1 MLKKQNCIIIVKL
14 GKLRKIL
21 CGVEIMKT
29 SKYAIIFVSCVAAVA
44 VGVMMFYSQGEGDE
58 KNNDQVLHFEE
69 NIEAEP
75 QEEYLLTIEDERVIM
90 YLISGDEK
98 SEIYSVKIDDEYYP
112 IEDIKALR
120 EGIVAYTVEEGYEI
134 MENFVN

>member
-1 MLKKQNCIIIVKL
+1 
-14 GKLRKIL
+14 
-21 CGVEIMKT
+21 MKT

-44 VGVMMFYSQGEGDE
+44 VGVMMFYAGNVDDE
-58 KNNDQVLHFEE
+58 KGNNQVLRLEE

-98 SEIYSVKIDDEYYP
+98 SEIYSVKIDEEYYP